1 MLLIDTGTHLC
12 SSSDFIGE
20 TIRGS
25 LCNCTTATFTNR
37 TGQSQLALTSTQ
49 VASLCFPRKEGKG
62 RHQDV
67 HHFYIVVKHVSQPL
81 KAAVTLSLSQSYSN
95 ISKACWSARINPCLV
110 KKKKKKNKASLYPP
124 PENALSS
131 GQAPPREMQYCK
143 RNVGHFLIPLN
154 GQIPFLSEFSCEYP
168 CFIQHKIAVCQLS
181 VNRVPQYCTCTHIN
195 IKYCKQ
201 QIFLLV
207 TKSDIP
213 QSLIHNG
220 NG

>member
-67 HHFYIVVKHVSQPL
+67 HHFYIVVKHVSQPF
-81 KAAVTLSLSQSYSN
+81 KAAVTLSLPQSYSN
-95 ISKACWSARINPCLV
+95 ISKACWSAGINACLV
-110 KKKKKKNKASLYPP
+110 KKKKRTRHLSIRHPRTRSL
-124 PENALSS
+124 AVRLR
-131 GQAPPREMQYCK
+131 RETCSIV
-143 RNVGHFLIPLN
+143 NVMWD
-154 GQIPFLSEFSCEYP
+154 
-168 CFIQHKIAVCQLS
+168 
-181 VNRVPQYCTCTHIN
+181 
-195 IKYCKQ
+195 
-201 QIFLLV
+201 IFLFPLMGRFP
-207 TKSDIP
+207 S
-213 QSLIHNG
+213 
-220 NG
+220 